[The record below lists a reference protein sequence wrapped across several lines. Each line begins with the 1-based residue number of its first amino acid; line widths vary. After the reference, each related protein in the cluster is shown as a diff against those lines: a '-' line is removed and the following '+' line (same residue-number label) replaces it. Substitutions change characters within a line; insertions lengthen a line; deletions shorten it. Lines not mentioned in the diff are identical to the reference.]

1 MAALIVSMHETVKGY
16 INGAENRNLA
26 TEIGSEVLELTR
38 AVVKKHTLE
47 KNKAFKYYLAQ
58 PARMLSRTVLQWN
71 KAIVRKMRRKPCTSR
86 PWTILV
92 TWNFPKEVFDCFKV
106 VISSEEN
113 GGYVAKTTRC
123 IEQIHVV
130 NMDRL
135 QYFFLALAN
144 KYAKILDERYIL
156 VKEEKDGS
164 YSRVIVDEDHPAVFK
179 YSKNTEMLRISVRYG
194 HYNRF
199 GVPQFTFA

>member
-1 MAALIVSMHETVKGY
+1 MAALIVSMHETMKGY
-16 INGAENRNLA
+16 INSAENRNLA
-26 TEIGSEVLELTR
+26 TEIGSEVLQLTR

-47 KNKAFKYYLAQ
+47 RNKAFKYYLAQ
-58 PARMLSRTVLQWN
+58 PARMLSRAVLHWN
-71 KAIVRKMRRKPCTSR
+71 KAIVRRLCQKPCSSR

-92 TWNFPKEVFDCFKV
+92 TWNFPKEVFDCLKV
-106 VISSEEN
+106 AISREEN
-113 GGYVAKTTRC
+113 GGYVAETTRC
-123 IEQIHVV
+123 IEQIHMV

-135 QYFFLALAN
+135 QHFFFALAN
-144 KYAKILDERYIL
+144 KYTKILDERYIL
-156 VKEEKDGS
+156 VKEGKDGS
-164 YSRVIVDEDHPAVFK
+164 YSRVIVDEEHRAVFK

>member
-1 MAALIVSMHETVKGY
+1 MAALIVAMHETVKGY
-16 INGAENRNLA
+16 INSAENRNLA
-26 TEIGSEVLELTR
+26 TEIGSGVLELTR

-47 KNKAFKYYLAQ
+47 RNKAFNYHLAQ

-86 PWTILV
+86 PWTILL
-92 TWNFPKEVFDCFKV
+92 TWNFPKEVFDCLKV
-106 VISSEEN
+106 AISSEEN

-123 IEQIHVV
+123 IKQIHVV

-135 QYFFLALAN
+135 QYFFFAWAN
-144 KYAKILDERYIL
+144 KYAKSLGERYIL

-164 YSRVIVDEDHPAVFK
+164 YSRVIVDEEHPAVFK
-179 YSKNTEMLRISVRYG
+179 YSTNTEMLRKSVRYG